1 MTHSAEQPEPEP
13 QPPHVAEAEDVPDS
27 PDANDAGP
35 FSGAPLHTF
44 DDWGESEAPQDQP
57 APPWPQQMSS
67 PDHTKQPEPPQG
79 DGQFG
84 RDREPAQEGGR
95 HASPGGD
102 WSQDQPVQPPPP
114 VWGQDQQAVDW
125 GDQQPVGPPWGAS
138 APPSAGPPGE
148 QGQPERPPL
157 YNPFLQQAHSV
168 PHTGMRRLVY
178 RATFGTLN
186 LGPSPGEQAAR
197 VRRQRVR
204 SQLHGSW
211 RVVVMSIKGGVGKTT
226 TAAMLGRT
234 LAEWRG
240 DRVVALDT
248 NPDMGTLGDRL
259 VGATDVT
266 VRGLLAH
273 EARAPIK
280 QVAEVN
286 RFTNLAGRLHVLAN
300 EQDPAVSEDF
310 TGAEY
315 QTTLGI
321 LERFYNVIIAD
332 CGTGVLRPWVREM
345 LALANTL
352 VVVAEPKGDAATRAA
367 GTLDW
372 IEQHGFRDLVARS
385 VAVINYRSPTP
396 KSLDVEALNSFFGQR
411 CRAVRA
417 IRYDEHLDLGVQIQY
432 EPIPDAPS
440 EAYVAD
446 STKEDYLELAAT
458 IADEF
463 R

>member
-1 MTHSAEQPEPEP
+1 MTQHADEPEP
-13 QPPHVAEAEDVPDS
+13 YERPAYGAASAQQPPDDEPGAGDSPGDRAEPADAAPAQDAAPPADAVAPPNLTPPDWNQYPRYPAVPDRHYGADTDYPDGGYGYERGQEPRYPDPQS
-27 PDANDAGP
+27 PYQQP
-35 FSGAPLHTF
+35 QAPLR
-44 DDWGESEAPQDQP
+44 
-57 APPWPQQMSS
+57 
-67 PDHTKQPEPPQG
+67 PDL
-79 DGQFG
+79 
-84 RDREPAQEGGR
+84 
-95 HASPGGD
+95 
-102 WSQDQPVQPPPP
+102 V
-114 VWGQDQQAVDW
+114 
-125 GDQQPVGPPWGAS
+125 
-138 APPSAGPPGE
+138 
-148 QGQPERPPL
+148 
-157 YNPFLQQAHSV
+157 NPFVEQSNTI
-168 PHTGMRRLVY
+168 PRSGMRRVVY
-178 RATFGTLN
+178 KATFGTVN
-186 LGPSPGEQAAR
+186 LGPSAEEQAAR
-197 VRRQRVR
+197 ARRERVRRP
-204 SQLHGSW
+204 LHGSW

-226 TAAMLGRT
+226 TAAMAGRT

-259 VGATDVT
+259 VGSTDVT

-273 EARAPIK
+273 EAQRPIT

-310 TGAEY
+310 SGEEY
-315 QTTLGI
+315 ARTLSI

-332 CGTGVLRPWVREM
+332 CGTGVLRPWVRDM

-372 IEQHGFRDLVARS
+372 IEQHGFGDLVARS
-385 VAVINYRSPTP
+385 IAVINYRSPTP
-396 KSLDVEALNSFFGQR
+396 KSLDVDALTSFFAQR
-411 CRAVRA
+411 CRAVCK
-417 IRYDEHLDLGVQIQY
+417 IRYDEHLDLGVKIQY
-432 EPIPDAPS
+432 EPIPDAPP

-446 STKEDYLELAAT
+446 TTKEDYLELAAT

>member
-1 MTHSAEQPEPEP
+1 MTQHADGPEQHAQPPHAPDDLDAPSNGTAPPPQQQGWAPPPPQDPGPYQVAPPWHAQDHSGQYPALPDEYDHRAAEQPPRYF
-13 QPPHVAEAEDVPDS
+13 PPHPD
-27 PDANDAGP
+27 PYP
-35 FSGAPLHTF
+35 
-44 DDWGESEAPQDQP
+44 QP
-57 APPWPQQMSS
+57 APY
-67 PDHTKQPEPPQG
+67 
-79 DGQFG
+79 
-84 RDREPAQEGGR
+84 
-95 HASPGGD
+95 PG
-102 WSQDQPVQPPPP
+102 PTEQPPPDP
-114 VWGQDQQAVDW
+114 AQYGY
-125 GDQQPVGPPWGAS
+125 PPAEPNS
-138 APPSAGPPGE
+138 SPP
-148 QGQPERPPL
+148 RPDL
-157 YNPFLQQAHSV
+157 VNPFIEQSNAI
-168 PHTGMRRLVY
+168 PRTGVRRVVY
-178 RATFGTLN
+178 RATFGAVN
-186 LGPSPGEQAAR
+186 LGPSDVEQAAR
-197 VRRQRVR
+197 ARRERVQRA
-204 SQLHGSW
+204 LHGSW

-259 VGATDVT
+259 VGATDLT

-273 EARAPIK
+273 EARAPIQ

-310 TGAEY
+310 TGTEY
-315 QTTLGI
+315 VRTLSV
-321 LERFYNVIIAD
+321 LERFYNVIVAD
-332 CGTGVLRPWVREM
+332 CGTGVLRPWVRDM
-345 LALANTL
+345 LMMANTL

-372 IEQHGFRDLVARS
+372 IEQHGFHDLVNRS

-396 KSLDVEALNSFFGQR
+396 KSLDVNALTSFFAQR
-411 CRAVRA
+411 CRDVCT

-432 EPIPDAPS
+432 DRIPDAPT

-446 STKEDYLELAAT
+446 DTKEDYLELAAT

>member
-1 MTHSAEQPEPEP
+1 MMDSAEQPEPDP
-13 QPPHVAEAEDVPDS
+13 LHAAEAEAEEAPDS
-27 PDANDAGP
+27 PDADEAGP
-35 FSGAPLHTF
+35 FSAAPLHTL
-44 DDWGESEAPQDQP
+44 DDWGEPEAPPGPPWAQHRPPQGDNPDAAESAEAPQ
-57 APPWPQQMSS
+57 PPR
-67 PDHTKQPEPPQG
+67 G

-84 RDREPAQEGGR
+84 RDREPSQEGGR
-95 HASPGGD
+95 HANPTWTYEQPG
-102 WSQDQPVQPPPP
+102 QAPPPG
-114 VWGQDQQAVDW
+114 WGQDQHAVDW
-125 GDQQPVGPPWGAS
+125 GDQQHVGPPWSGS
-138 APPSAGPPGE
+138 PAGPGE
-148 QGQPERPPL
+148 QGQAERPPL
-157 YNPFLQQAHSV
+157 HNPFLEQAHSV

-211 RVVVMSIKGGVGKTT
+211 RIVVMSIKGGVGKTT

-259 VGATDVT
+259 VGATDET

-273 EARAPIK
+273 EARAPIN

-310 TGAEY
+310 TGEEY

-396 KSLDVEALNSFFGQR
+396 KSLDVAALNSFFGQR

-446 STKEDYLELAAT
+446 TTKEDYLELAAT

>member
-1 MTHSAEQPEPEP
+1 MTQNADGSESYTQPPHAPVQADADHSDAGQRDEPPSQSEPADTPDAGSAGWAPQHPSFDEAQDPWGQGQVGYQPGQPWQPPSQDGVPNHVPHPQPPADPYRSDAYPTAPYYQDYPQPGSMTYPQGHEQPQEP
-13 QPPHVAEAEDVPDS
+13 QPQ
-27 PDANDAGP
+27 GP
-35 FSGAPLHTF
+35 QP
-44 DDWGESEAPQDQP
+44 PQP
-57 APPWPQQMSS
+57 APTPR
-67 PDHTKQPEPPQG
+67 PD
-79 DGQFG
+79 
-84 RDREPAQEGGR
+84 
-95 HASPGGD
+95 
-102 WSQDQPVQPPPP
+102 V
-114 VWGQDQQAVDW
+114 V
-125 GDQQPVGPPWGAS
+125 
-138 APPSAGPPGE
+138 
-148 QGQPERPPL
+148 
-157 YNPFLQQAHSV
+157 NPFLEQSHSI
-168 PHTGMRRLVY
+168 PQKGMRRAVY
-178 RATFGTLN
+178 RATFGTVN
-186 LGPSPGEQAAR
+186 LGPSDDELAAR
-197 VRRQRVR
+197 LRRERVTR
-204 SQLHGSW
+204 PLHGAW

-226 TAAMLGRT
+226 TAAMTGRT

-273 EARAPIK
+273 DARSPIQ

-286 RFTNLAGRLHVLAN
+286 RYTNLAGRLHVLAN

-310 TGAEY
+310 SGIEY
-315 QTTLGI
+315 QHTLSI

-332 CGTGVLRPWVREM
+332 CGTGVLRPWVRDM

-372 IEQHGFRDLVARS
+372 IAQHGFHDLVSRS

-396 KSLDVEALNSFFGQR
+396 KSLDVDALTTFFAER
-411 CRAVRA
+411 CRAVCK

-432 EPIPDAPS
+432 DPIPDAPT

-446 STKEDYLELAAT
+446 ATKEDYLELAAT

>member
-1 MTHSAEQPEPEP
+1 MTQHADEPEP
-13 QPPHVAEAEDVPDS
+13 DERPAYGVAPADEPPDEPVNADPPPPEQPP
-27 PDANDAGP
+27 
-35 FSGAPLHTF
+35 AP
-44 DDWGESEAPQDQP
+44 EQPSAPHERP
-57 APPWPQQMSS
+57 APPAEVVPPDWARYPRYPAVPTQPYGQGGYPDGGYGYEGQDPQYPYQ
-67 PDHTKQPEPPQG
+67 QPP
-79 DGQFG
+79 
-84 RDREPAQEGGR
+84 
-95 HASPGGD
+95 
-102 WSQDQPVQPPPP
+102 QPPPR
-114 VWGQDQQAVDW
+114 
-125 GDQQPVGPPWGAS
+125 
-138 APPSAGPPGE
+138 
-148 QGQPERPPL
+148 PEL
-157 YNPFLQQAHSV
+157 VNPFVEQSNAIPRS
-168 PHTGMRRLVY
+168 GMRRVVY
-178 RATFGTLN
+178 KATFGAVN
-186 LGPSPGEQAAR
+186 LGPSAEEQAAR
-197 VRRQRVR
+197 ARRERVQRP
-204 SQLHGSW
+204 LHGSW

-226 TAAMLGRT
+226 TAAMAGRT

-273 EARAPIK
+273 EAQRPIT

-310 TGAEY
+310 SGREY
-315 QTTLGI
+315 AQTLSI

-332 CGTGVLRPWVREM
+332 CGTGVLRPWVRDM

-372 IEQHGFRDLVARS
+372 IEQHGFHDLVARS

-396 KSLDVEALNSFFGQR
+396 KSLDVDALTTFFAQR
-411 CRAVRA
+411 CRAVCR
-417 IRYDEHLDLGVQIQY
+417 IRYDEHLDLGVKIQY
-432 EPIPDAPS
+432 EPIPDAPP

-446 STKEDYLELAAT
+446 ATKEDYLELAAT